1 MEAVVCQSHTLQT
14 FIANLYLQTFIAVS
28 HWSLTLL
35 GYQYCILTG
44 TSFWYHVVLCHRDP
58 VTLNLQDHLFHVLQQ
73 FINEID
79 VPVGQLKGLG
89 VSWVGQSTSFPV
101 PALPGRALSRAV
113 CLAHSMLKLAW
124 GRVSSSA
131 FMAHTFTIS
140 TNSAVLYR
148 QGWGA
153 GSLLS
158 FVVGEGWG
166 QLSLSHDLGASSPA
180 CHRQWEAK
188 GRGRGRKK
196 EEDENA
202 ISPSIT
208 PPWGWLTFAPHH
220 QGQLYCTAQAG
231 C

>member
-58 VTLNLQDHLFHVLQQ
+58 VTLNLQDHLFHVLQK

-79 VPVGQLKGLG
+79 VPAGQLKGLG
-89 VSWVGQSTSFPV
+89 GSWVGQSTSFPV
-101 PALPGRALSRAV
+101 LALPGRALSRAV

-153 GSLLS
+153 GSLSLEFCSRWGMGPAFPLS
-158 FVVGEGWG
+158 WPWDE
-166 QLSLSHDLGASSPA
+166 LSAFFKNS
-180 CHRQWEAK
+180 
-188 GRGRGRKK
+188 
-196 EEDENA
+196 
-202 ISPSIT
+202 
-208 PPWGWLTFAPHH
+208 
-220 QGQLYCTAQAG
+220 
-231 C
+231 